1 MFTVYCV
8 TDEFASLTFGNA
20 YEVEIYWKEHPAYGK
35 EAVQVVDDTG
45 FVRVF
50 LATRFSGQPP
60 AKEVP
65 AKRSTDPATSRGKAK
80 INKYEQA
87 VLDILSGLYQGQGY
101 TGKQIATLTGHP
113 LNCITPRFAPLC
125 RKGKIK
131 DSGERRDRQI
141 VWVLNES

>member
-8 TDEFASLTFGNA
+8 NAKGAFLTEGKA
-20 YEVEIYWKEHPAYGK
+20 YQVHRYWKEHPATVTEAIMVKDDGGK
-35 EAVQVVDDTG
+35 YNA
-45 FVRVF
+45 FV
-50 LATRFSGQPP
+50 ATRFSGQPP

-65 AKRSTDPATSRGKAK
+65 AKRSTDPATCRGKAK
-80 INKYEQA
+80 VNKYEQA

-141 VWVLNES
+141 VWVLA